1 MSLLLRLIPL
11 LILLV
16 TVASA
21 QQLDYQTYSNTR
33 FGYTVE
39 YPAKLLIA
47 QGEADNGDGQAF
59 RSSDGRCEMLV
70 YASYNALNETLK
82 SVYRKELSGHSRVTY
97 RLLRPTFFVVSG
109 IDNTRVFYRK
119 TIYRSGIFYTLQI
132 SYPVSE
138 KALYD
143 SVTARVAKS
152 FR

>member
-1 MSLLLRLIPL
+1 MGLPLRLIPL

-16 TVASA
+16 TAASA
-21 QQLDYQTYSNTR
+21 QQPDYQIYSNTR

-39 YPAKLLIA
+39 YPAQLLTP

-59 RSSDGRCEMLV
+59 RSSDGKCEMLT
-70 YASYNALNETLK
+70 YAGYNVLNETLK

-109 IDNTRVFYRK
+109 IDGDRVFYRK

-143 SVTARVAKS
+143 SITARVAKS